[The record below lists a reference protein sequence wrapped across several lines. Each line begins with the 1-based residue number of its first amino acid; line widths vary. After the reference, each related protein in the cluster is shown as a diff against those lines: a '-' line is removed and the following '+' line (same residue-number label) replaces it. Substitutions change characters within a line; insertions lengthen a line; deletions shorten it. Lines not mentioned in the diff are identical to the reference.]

1 LGQPKK
7 QVAADC
13 RQLRQ
18 EGMQEEE
25 WNKRRMRDTAK
36 ELKEL
41 AISG

>member
-18 EGMQEEE
+18 EGMQEAE
-25 WNKRRMRDTAK
+25 WNKRQKQDTAK
-36 ELKEL
+36 GLKEL
-41 AISG
+41 TING